1 MKEKDTGFWKK
12 TKALL
17 CLIASLIAT
26 LLLGSIIYFLV
37 FHPLL
42 ESKAAKVLVNVGW
55 IHFCLYAFNKL
66 TQRYSPWRQ
75 ALEENSHKSK
85 KN

>member
-1 MKEKDTGFWKK
+1 MKKKNTAFRKK

-17 CLIASLIAT
+17 CLMASLTAT

-55 IHFCLYAFNKL
+55 IFCCLYAFNKL
-66 TQRYSPWRQ
+66 TQRYSLWWQ
-75 ALEENSHKSK
+75 ALEENSNNQK
-85 KN
+85 